1 MNLFF
6 DTNIILSIARDSSD
20 GRLLKFLNPND
31 ALIYVSFVNIAEAQ
45 SIAYQNGWGYSK
57 MQILEEFFSNVRII
71 NVGEL
76 LLPTYI
82 GIDAYSQR
90 NHPEY
95 EHYPFQTPRNMG
107 KNDLWIAATAS
118 LLNLKLIT
126 TDGDFDHLD
135 KVFLALTKFLPSDI
149 QKVIKNE

>member
-6 DTNIILSIARDSSD
+6 DTNIILALVRDKS
-20 GRLLKFLNPND
+20 GHKVMEYLNPKED
-31 ALIYVSFVNIAEAQ
+31 AIYVSFVNIAEAQ
-45 SIAYQNGWGYSK
+45 SIAFQNKWGFAK
-57 MQILEEFFSNVRII
+57 VQILEDFFQSVRII
-71 NVGEL
+71 GISDL

-90 NHPEY
+90 NHPDY
-95 EHYPFQTPRNMG
+95 EKYPFSTPRNMG

-118 LLNLKLIT
+118 ILNLKLVT

-135 KVFLALTKFLPSDI
+135 SSFLSLHKVLPAELLSL
-149 QKVIKNE
+149 

>member
-1 MNLFF
+1 MNLLF
-6 DTNIILSIARDSSD
+6 DTNIILSIVRDPS
-20 GRLLKFLNPND
+20 GRLLQYLNPND
-31 ALIYVSFVNIAEAQ
+31 DLIYVSFVNIAEAQ

-57 MQILEEFFSNVRII
+57 VQILEEFFSSVRII
-71 NVGEL
+71 NVGDL

-90 NHPEY
+90 KHAEY
-95 EHYPFQTPRNMG
+95 KNYPFATPRNMG

-135 KVFLALTKFLPSDI
+135 QTFIALIKMLPTDL
-149 QKVIKNE
+149 QVIIV

>member
-6 DTNIILSIARDSSD
+6 DTNIILALVRDKS
-20 GRLLKFLNPND
+20 GHKVMEYLNLKED
-31 ALIYVSFVNIAEAQ
+31 AIYVSFVNIAEAQ
-45 SIAYQNGWGYSK
+45 SIAFQNKWGFAK
-57 MQILEEFFSNVRII
+57 VQILEDFFQSVRII
-71 NVGEL
+71 GISDL

-90 NHPEY
+90 NHPDY
-95 EHYPFQTPRNMG
+95 EKYPFSTPRNMG

-118 LLNLKLIT
+118 LLNLKLVS

-135 KVFLALTKFLPSDI
+135 SSFLSLHKVLPAKLLSL
-149 QKVIKNE
+149 